1 MHQNSKSENYH
12 QTLKKG
18 INNTTIRKGDTD
30 GQTWRRLIWVAIF
43 SFKKLSANNLDVY
56 YNGFLFGGPET
67 SARHTVWQSF
77 DRGPKRKSFY

>member
-30 GQTWRRLIWVAIF
+30 GQT
-43 SFKKLSANNLDVY
+43 
-56 YNGFLFGGPET
+56 
-67 SARHTVWQSF
+67 
-77 DRGPKRKSFY
+77 